1 MTVKKSIGLAVAAAA
16 TLVAA
21 PLAAQPANPYW
32 EGFYGGLNAGGL
44 WGTTSSSLSLG
55 NDAGGRYGV
64 GSGFAGGAQVGYN
77 YLVGPVLL
85 GAELDFQGSTYQST
99 LTSTTMGSSGY
110 TANHTMPWF
119 STMRAR
125 IGYPVGSVM
134 PYVTGGAVWGRQKLE
149 GTDTPNGYFNVSNN
163 FWTYTFGAGMEG
175 HFTERWSAKLEYLW
189 IGTPDTPLSSP
200 ATTSI
205 NDRSIGNLVRVGVN
219 YRF

>member
-1 MTVKKSIGLAVAAAA
+1 MESGLSA
-16 TLVAA
+16 TTF
-21 PLAAQPANPYW
+21 
-32 EGFYGGLNAGGL
+32 G
-44 WGTTSSSLSLG
+44 
-55 NDAGGRYGV
+55 
-64 GSGFAGGAQVGYN
+64 
-77 YLVGPVLL
+77 
-85 GAELDFQGSTYQST
+85 
-99 LTSTTMGSSGY
+99 GSSY
-110 TANHTMPWF
+110 NATSYIPWF

-175 HFTERWSAKLEYLW
+175 HFTDRWSAKLEYLW